1 MLEEMVD
8 NMTEK
13 GGFADTCL
21 AHDDDWDIEA
31 YSLHHET
38 HLEEVID
45 VYYRSFFA
53 IDLVVSVS

>member
-45 VYYRSFFA
+45 VYYISFFA
-53 IDLVVSVS
+53 VDLVVSVS